1 MNSVCEWPIVRL
13 GIYIDFVFTAALLRR
28 HSSLQN
34 PRYVCTV
41 AGIRFTNFDL
51 SRPFL
56 LFASRR
62 RRLMGSLLRRRC
74 CLMLSRSRRVRRRRR
89 LCGSMVH
96 RRSLMRRWIAW
107 LSGLLLRLRT
117 RGRSRM
123 FLRRSLARLRSWG
136 RSVVCLRSW
145 LRDGPV
151 VVGAIGLR
159 RRSLLHL
166 RRGRRLVRIVGRRM
180 RHVLRRPGP
189 LIILRL
195 RHLVVLRG
203 MRYVRLLIV
212 HRRTWSRLHA
222 IVTRCRIGRGVV
234 RHRQSASLC
243 SRGVKGTRLRG
254 GDYRRASLICRCELG
269 RIGTGRVGVLDL
281 CLGWGEVL
289 LLCSRRLLRRRLR
302 LDSARASV
310 VSHPVDVHIVDYGL
324 VVHIGHVRDI
334 YVVNRP
340 VVIEVAAVPVS
351 AIVAI
356 TGVAEAVV
364 NTSVETDRRTP
375 VTDMPKVESL

>member
-56 LFASRR
+56 LFASR
-62 RRLMGSLLRRRC
+62 
-74 CLMLSRSRRVRRRRR
+74 RRRRR

-180 RHVLRRPGP
+180 RHVLRRPGL

-243 SRGVKGTRLRG
+243 
-254 GDYRRASLICRCELG
+254 
-269 RIGTGRVGVLDL
+269 
-281 CLGWGEVL
+281 
-289 LLCSRRLLRRRLR
+289 
-302 LDSARASV
+302 
-310 VSHPVDVHIVDYGL
+310 
-324 VVHIGHVRDI
+324 
-334 YVVNRP
+334 
-340 VVIEVAAVPVS
+340 
-351 AIVAI
+351 
-356 TGVAEAVV
+356 
-364 NTSVETDRRTP
+364 
-375 VTDMPKVESL
+375 